1 MSETKDH
8 VHDVDTRNTDVT
20 HAAGLAVSQESDIVD
35 GSQRPSKGH
44 FEQIYLT
51 PSRTRSRSPD
61 TLSLV
66 SADDFSEFRLGR
78 TTSRDE
84 TVAFTGSDDD
94 SEQSR
99 VRRLVISCRKSWIR
113 NKGLAFVLISQVF
126 ATLMGLSTSNQSIIE
141 TEANLISSS

>member
-1 MSETKDH
+1 MSETKDY
-8 VHDVDTRNTDVT
+8 VHDDDTRNTDVT
-20 HAAGLAVSQESDIVD
+20 HAAGLAVSQESDTVV

-44 FEQIYLT
+44 FEQTYLT

-78 TTSRDE
+78 ATSRDE
-84 TVAFTGSDDD
+84 TVIFTGLGDVP
-94 SEQSR
+94 EQGR
-99 VRRLVISCRKSWIR
+99 IRRLVSSCRKSWIR

-126 ATLMGLSTSNQSIIE
+126 ATLMGMSASTRSNIE
-141 TEANLISSS
+141 SGTNLISSS